1 MSLLSILAG
10 LLPFAGS
17 DTLVVDNFACLD
29 QNGTFQR
36 LYRHADAKLV
46 VLYVYANDCP
56 IVRHSAGELREL
68 VAGFEPRGVR
78 FLGLDPAPHDGRASV
93 AEQASELELAFPI
106 LLDDTQCVAEM
117 LEVKRTGEALVIS
130 TANWALL
137 WRGPLDDR
145 LDYGAQGTT
154 ATRHYLRE
162 ALEAL
167 LQGAKPPEG
176 APAPKGCAITFLQ
189 PRKGHEVDY
198 ARDVAPILARS
209 CVPCHRKGGIGSWSM
224 DGYERVRGFAA
235 MTREVLLARRMS
247 PWQPDPMHGRFT
259 SELGLAPGEM
269 RTLLHWIERGAPR
282 GEGEDV
288 LARVAQP
295 LPEWPLGPPDLVIEL
310 PEQKI
315 PATGRFPYR
324 KPEVQ
329 LDLETDRWVRAVD
342 LRPSN
347 PEVLHHAFFFIR
359 VKEETEELEERL
371 EKLPPERR
379 AKVLAWLEK
388 KGNSLNAPP
397 EAMKVFDSRAFAW
410 YGPGQGIDEFP
421 AGTGKLM
428 PAHATLAF
436 QLHYVP
442 NGVATTDRPR
452 VGLYFHESKP
462 ARELKVTTAANT
474 DLVLPPGARAV
485 PVSGE
490 HVFKQDLRL
499 YAMFPHM
506 HYRGR
511 SMRFTAVLPDGSR
524 EVLLSVP
531 EFSFDFQVMYRLAEP
546 RLLPAGTR
554 LVCDAVYDNSK
565 TNETNP
571 DPSVTVKWGA
581 RSTDEMFLGYALY
594 TVE

>member
-1 MSLLSILAG
+1 MSLLSSLAG
-10 LLPFAGS
+10 LLLCAGS

-29 QNGTFQR
+29 QTGTFQR

-68 VAGFEPRGVR
+68 EAAFGTRGVR
-78 FLGLDPAPHDGRASV
+78 FLGLDPAPHDERAGV
-93 AEQASELELAFPI
+93 ASQASELGLPFPI

-130 TANWALL
+130 TASWALL

-145 LDYGAQGTT
+145 LDYGAQKDA

-167 LQGAKPPEG
+167 LAGAKPPEG

-189 PRKGHEVDY
+189 PRSAHEVDY
-198 ARDVAPILARS
+198 ARDVAPILART
-209 CVPCHRKGGIGSWSM
+209 CLPCHREGGIGPWAM
-224 DGYERVRGFAA
+224 NGYERVRGFSA
-235 MTREVLLARRMS
+235 MIREVVLARRMS
-247 PWQPDPMHGRFT
+247 PWQPDPAHGRFA
-259 SELGLAPGEM
+259 SELALAPGEM

-288 LARVAQP
+288 LAKVAEPQ
-295 LPEWPLGPPDLVIEL
+295 PEWPLGPPDLVLEV

-315 PATGRFPYR
+315 PATGNFPYR
-324 KPEVQ
+324 KPEIQ
-329 LDLETDRWVRAVD
+329 LDLPADRWVRAVD

-359 VKEETEELEERL
+359 VKGEPEELDERL
-371 EKLPPERR
+371 ERLPPERR
-379 AKVLAWLEK
+379 AKVLEWLEK

-397 EAMKVFDSRAFAW
+397 DAMKVFDSRAFAW

-428 PAHATLAF
+428 PAKATLAF

-462 ARELKVTTAANT
+462 PRELKVTTAANT
-474 DLVLPPGARAV
+474 GFVLPPGERVA
-485 PVSGE
+485 VSGE
-490 HVFKQDLRL
+490 HVFRQDFRL

-511 SMRFTAVLPDGSR
+511 SMRFTAVLPDGTR

-531 EFSFDFQVMYRLAEP
+531 EFSFDFQMMYRLAEP
-546 RLLPAGTR
+546 RLLPAGTL
-554 LVCDAVYDNSK
+554 LVCDAVFDNTK
-565 TNETNP
+565 TNESNP
-571 DPSVTVKWGA
+571 DPTATVKWGA
-581 RSTDEMFLGYALY
+581 RSKDEMFLGYALY
-594 TVE
+594 TLE

>member
-1 MSLLSILAG
+1 MSLLTTLAS
-10 LLPFAGS
+10 LLCLGGS
-17 DTLVVDNFACLD
+17 DSLVVDNFGCLD
-29 QNGTFQR
+29 QNGNFQR

-56 IVRHSAGELREL
+56 IVRHSAGELRDL
-68 VAGFEPRGVR
+68 MTAFEPRGVR
-78 FLGLDPAPHDGRASV
+78 FLGLDPASPDDRASV
-93 AEQASELELAFPI
+93 ATEASELGLAFPI
-106 LLDDTQCVAEM
+106 LLDDTQCAAEM

-130 TANWALL
+130 TTNWALL

-145 LDYGAQGTT
+145 LDYGVQKND

-167 LQGAKPPEG
+167 LEGASPPEG
-176 APAPKGCAITFLQ
+176 APLPKGCAVTFLQ
-189 PRKGHEVDY
+189 PRKTHEVDY
-198 ARDVAPILARS
+198 ARDVAPILVRS
-209 CVPCHRKGGIGSWSM
+209 CLPCHCDGGIGPWSM
-224 DGYERVRGFAA
+224 NGYERVRGFSA
-235 MTREVLLARRMS
+235 MMREVVLERRMS
-247 PWQPDPMHGRFT
+247 PWHPDPMYGRFK
-259 SELGLAPGEM
+259 SELGLSPEDM
-269 RTLLHWIERGAPR
+269 RTLVHWIERGAPR

-288 LARVAQP
+288 LAKAAEP
-295 LPEWPLGPPDLVIEL
+295 LPEWPLGPPDLVLEV

-315 PATGRFPYR
+315 PATGSFPYR

-347 PEVLHHAFFFIR
+347 PAVLHHAFFFIR
-359 VKEETEELEERL
+359 VKEDPEEMDERL
-371 EKLPPERR
+371 ERLPPERR
-379 AKVLAWLEK
+379 AKVLEWLEK

-397 EAMKVFDSRAFAW
+397 EAMQFFDSRAFAW

-428 PAHATLAF
+428 PAKATLAF

-452 VGLYFHESKP
+452 VGLYFHKSKP
-462 ARELKVTTAANT
+462 ERELKVTTAANT
-474 DLVLPPGARAV
+474 SFVLPPGERAV
-485 PVSGE
+485 PVNGE
-490 HVFKQDLRL
+490 HEFRNDVRL

-511 SMRFTAVLPDGSR
+511 SMRLTAVLPDGTR

-531 EFSFDFQVMYRLAEP
+531 EFSFDFQAMYRLVEP
-546 RLLPAGTR
+546 RFLPAGTR

-565 TNETNP
+565 TNESNP
-571 DPSVTVKWGA
+571 DPTQAVRWGA
-581 RSTDEMFLGYALY
+581 KSSDEMFLGYALY